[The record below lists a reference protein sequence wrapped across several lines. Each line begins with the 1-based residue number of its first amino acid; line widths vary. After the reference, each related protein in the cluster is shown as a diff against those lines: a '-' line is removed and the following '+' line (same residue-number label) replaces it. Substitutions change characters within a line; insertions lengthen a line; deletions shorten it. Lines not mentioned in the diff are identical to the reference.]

1 MKLNDRKLLEDQIRH
16 MDGALYNP
24 SPRHIEEIK
33 RRAFRLYMAR
43 QSWNQQPEFFQPQ
56 GAKRKGILHRM
67 AIVCAAAVCLMVV
80 SFLYSALAPVT
91 ISSANNVVRRA
102 AIWVNDQ
109 LHLGIMFPEP
119 VSDAPKR
126 VTTESSVF
134 FTLEEAAQNT
144 NLPIIYLMDDSDL
157 ELQSISIS
165 PVLNGKA
172 SLSIH
177 YAKDNQNLSI
187 AVYPNENSSALSFS
201 ATNYCIVSSCI
212 GAVYACETED
222 GVNAYLFYD
231 DYSIR
236 INASLGYD
244 DFCLMLQYL
253 ALFN

>member
-43 QSWNQQPEFFQPQ
+43 QSWNQQPEIFQPQ
-56 GAKRKGILHRM
+56 GAKRKGILHRI

-91 ISSANNVVRRA
+91 ISSADNVVRRA

-109 LHLGIMFPEP
+109 LHLGITFPEP
-119 VSDAPKR
+119 VSDAPKKEA
-126 VTTESSVF
+126 TESSVF

-144 NLPIIYLMDDSDL
+144 NSPIIYLMDDSDL

-177 YAKDNQNLSI
+177 YAKDNQNLFI

-236 INASLGYD
+236 INTSLGYD